1 MYGPMFDVMNK
12 LPVNDSLYCN
22 EYTLTNIET
31 MSGTSVNS
39 KWSFVRTEHLLA
51 LYRLFPITKILFKVE
66 LVHKLTSCIN
76 LMVYNSSK

>member
-1 MYGPMFDVMNK
+1 MPVVNKQQLLLFCYEFENTSRSEFLRDIYGPMFDVMNK

-39 KWSFVRTEHLLA
+39 K
-51 LYRLFPITKILFKVE
+51 
-66 LVHKLTSCIN
+66 
-76 LMVYNSSK
+76 